1 MKKVGILTFHSA
13 MNYGAVLQTYAL
25 YHTIASLGHIPVI
38 INRQATTIFSGK
50 WKAILR
56 YLSTVFLFF
65 YFVNNSSRYLGKG
78 HISSSTSISKWSMWS
93 RMLARKGRTDS
104 S

>member
-1 MKKVGILTFHSA
+1 MKIVGILTFHTA

-25 YHTIASLGHIPVI
+25 YHTIASLGYIPVI

-56 YLSTVFLFF
+56 YLLIKILP
-65 YFVNNSSRYLGKG
+65 SRICSFHKRLLMAK
-78 HISSSTSISKWSMWS
+78 
-93 RMLARKGRTDS
+93 RFDP
-104 S
+104 